1 MTGYGRTL
9 EIKAKKKGYP
19 ETEESGQ
26 FFRSTMIDTDSRLR
40 AARGSGK
47 TEKEASIGVFQ
58 KLKERGHPDGPPPT
72 ISDGW
77 GGIRE
82 AMVEVYGKVPEYSG
96 CGRPPTKKR
105 PQPDWKYLQMIKER
119 DGKGNFLGIRL
130 KPVYGDLEELIEL
143 LGKSTA
149 YVERTHLTMRT
160 FSSRLSRKS
169 IAFSKEICI
178 HNACAAIEDMYYNLI
193 RPHKT
198 LRRKNKDGGVRKWIQ
213 RTPAMAAGLTD
224 HRWTLKE
231 LFTTVVIGEQHSAG

>member
-1 MTGYGRTL
+1 MSAIDKRRL
-9 EIKAKKKGYP
+9 RRRKKKGYP

-26 FFRSTMIDTDSRLR
+26 FFRSTMIDTDSRPR
-40 AARGSGK
+40 AARGFGK
-47 TEKEASIGVFQ
+47 TEKEASIEVFR

-72 ISDGW
+72 VSDGW

-82 AMVEVYGKVPEYSG
+82 AIAEVYGKVPEYSG
-96 CGRPPTKKR
+96 CGRPPAKKR
-105 PQPDWKYLQMIKER
+105 AQPGWKYLQMIKER

-130 KPVYGDLEELIEL
+130 KPIYGELKELIEL

-149 YVERTHLTMRT
+149 YIERTHLTMRT

-178 HNACAAIEDMYYNLI
+178 HNSCAVIEDMYYNLI

-198 LRRKNKDGGVRKWIQ
+198 LRRKNKAGGVRKWIQ

-224 HRWTLKE
+224 HRWTWEE
-231 LFTTVVIGEQHSAG
+231 LFTTVVASEQHSVG

>member
-1 MTGYGRTL
+1 LGIR
-9 EIKAKKKGYP
+9 AQKKGYP

-40 AARGSGK
+40 AARGFGK
-47 TEKEASIGVFQ
+47 TEKEASVSVFR
-58 KLKERGHPDGPPPT
+58 KLKKRGHPEGPPPT

-82 AMVEVYGKVPEYSG
+82 AMVEVYGKIPEYSG
-96 CGRPPTKKR
+96 NGRPPSKKR

-119 DGKGNFLGIRL
+119 DDKGNFLGTRL
-130 KPVYGDLEELIEL
+130 KAVYGDLQELVEL

-160 FSSRLSRKS
+160 FSSRLTRKS
-169 IAFSKEICI
+169 IAFSKELFI
-178 HNACAAIEDMYYNLI
+178 HKACAAIEDMYYNLI

-198 LRRKNKDGGVRKWIQ
+198 LRRKNKDGGVRKWTQ

-231 LFTTVVIGEQHSAG
+231 LFITVVVGKQHSAG

>member
-1 MTGYGRTL
+1 MVCGRTL
-9 EIKAKKKGYP
+9 VIRAKKKGYP
-19 ETEESGQ
+19 EKEESGQ
-26 FFRSTMIDTDSRLR
+26 FFRSTMVDTDSRLR
-40 AARGSGK
+40 AARGFGK
-47 TEKEASIGVFQ
+47 TEREASIAVFR
-58 KLKERGHPDGPPPT
+58 KLKAGGHPDKPPPT

-96 CGRPPTKKR
+96 RGRRPTKKR
-105 PQPDWKYLQMIKER
+105 PQSDWKYLQMIKER

-130 KPVYGDLEELIEL
+130 KPIYGELEELVEL

-178 HNACAAIEDMYYNLI
+178 HHGCAAIEDMYYNLT

-198 LRRKNKDGGVRKWIQ
+198 LRQKNKGGGVRKWIP

-224 HRWTLKE
+224 HSWTLKE
-231 LFTTVVIGEQHSAG
+231 LFTTVVVGEQHSEG

>member
-1 MTGYGRTL
+1 MSV
-9 EIKAKKKGYP
+9 IKAKKKGYA

-47 TEKEASIGVFQ
+47 TEKEASIAVFR

-96 CGRPPTKKR
+96 CGRRPTKKR

-119 DGKGNFLGIRL
+119 DDKGNLLGIRL
-130 KPVYGDLEELIEL
+130 KPIYGELEELVEL

-169 IAFSKEICI
+169 IAFSKEIWI
-178 HNACAAIEDMYYNLI
+178 HNGCAVIEDMYYNLI

-231 LFTTVVIGEQHSAG
+231 LFTTVVVGEQHSAG